1 MTNTVTMN
9 EAQSSLADLVHR
21 MSPGDEIG
29 ITENDQTVAR
39 LVVVVPGPQK
49 LRRLG
54 TMKGTV
60 LKMSDD
66 FDAPLDDFRNYMP

>member
-1 MTNTVTMN
+1 MNTVTLN

-21 MSPGDEIG
+21 MSPGDELG
-29 ITENDQTVAR
+29 ITENEQTVAR
-39 LVVVVPGPQK
+39 LIVDTPKPQE

-60 LKMSDD
+60 LKMSED
-66 FDAPLDDFRNYMP
+66 FDAPLDDFRDYMP

>member
-1 MTNTVTMN
+1 MNTVTLN
-9 EAQSSLADLVHR
+9 DAQSTLADLVHR
-21 MSPGDEIG
+21 MSPGDELR
-29 ITENDQTVAR
+29 ITEDDLTVAR
-39 LVVVVPGPQK
+39 LIVELPKSQR

-66 FDAPLDDFRNYMP
+66 FDAPLDDFRDYMP